1 MELDHATNAQ
11 SELHQQINQ
20 LHDSRHQSEMSNK
33 ALVDELNQK
42 VNEFELQNSDLAN
55 KLLTHQRAQKNALAQ
70 LDA

>member
-1 MELDHATNAQ
+1 
-11 SELHQQINQ
+11 
-20 LHDSRHQSEMSNK
+20 MSNK